1 MTIWLLALLLL
12 ASLAG
17 LGYRQG
23 AVRVAFS
30 FVGILVGVLLAGLLG
45 GLLRPVL
52 GLFGLK
58 NPVLAWMLGPLII
71 FILVSIGFKVAAFT
85 VHQKVDVYYKY
96 KAGDLR
102 LALWERLNRR
112 LGLCLGL
119 LNGTLYLIL
128 LSFVIYNISYWTA
141 QMATEGSDSKMMAL
155 VNRMGKDLQSSGFIK
170 MARAADPMPESWY
183 QAADLA
189 GLLYYNPLLEARLA
203 RYPAFLGLAETP
215 EFQDM
220 GTDTQFTEMRQR
232 RDPIKSLLD
241 YPKAQAILNNP
252 ELLKTIWTTVKPNLS
267 DLPKYLE
274 TGRSPKFSTEPILG
288 RWNFDVNAA
297 LGNYLRSHPNVASSE
312 MQKTKKWF
320 VMGFSKTSLT
330 AKIDHA
336 VTLKNAPQLQTPA
349 ANAVPAPGNQ
359 TLQGQWKNAD
369 GKYQLTLSGAGD
381 LNLAIDGDRMT
392 ITAEGVNLVFTRED

>member
-30 FVGILVGVLLAGLLG
+30 LVGILFGWLIAGPVGH
-45 GLLRPVL
+45 LLRPVL
-52 GLFGLK
+52 GLVGMK
-58 NPVLAWMLGPLII
+58 NPLLAWMVGPLIV
-71 FILVSIGFKVAAFT
+71 FILISIAFKVAAFS
-85 VHQKVDVYYKY
+85 VHQKIDVYYKY

-102 LALWERLNRR
+102 LALWERINHR

-128 LSFVIYNISYWTA
+128 ISFVIYNISYWTT
-141 QMATEGSDSKMMAL
+141 QMATEGSDSKIMNL

-183 QAADLA
+183 QSADLV

-215 EFQDM
+215 EFQDI
-220 GTDTQFTEMRQR
+220 GSDNGFTEMRLSR
-232 RDPIKSLLD
+232 KPINELLD
-241 YPKAQAILNNP
+241 YPKSQAILNNP
-252 ELLKTIWTTVKPNLS
+252 ELLKTIWASVKPNLT
-267 DLPKYLE
+267 DLPKYLD
-274 TGRSPKFSTEPILG
+274 TGRSPKFSAEPILG

-297 LGNYLRSHPNVASSE
+297 LGNYLRKNPNVPSTE
-312 MQKTKKWF
+312 MQKTKRWY

-330 AKIDHA
+330 AKVDHQL
-336 VTLKNAPQLQTPA
+336 TLKNAPQFGATL
-349 ANAVPAPGNQ
+349 APGNQ
-359 TLQGQWKNAD
+359 TLQGQWKYAD
-369 GKYQLTLSGAGD
+369 GKYQLSFTGAGEFSASVD
-381 LNLAIDGDRMT
+381 DDRMT
-392 ITAEGVNLVFTRED
+392 ITTDNVNVVFTRED